1 MQQIIGKLIDIMPVV
16 SGETERGQWQRG
28 GFVLEVGNE
37 YPKKV
42 AFTTFNDA
50 IGIVN
55 VGMKGSTVTV
65 SYNPESREF
74 NGRWYTDLKALRA
87 SVYQPTVAQGA
98 TVAAAPAPAAATMP
112 KESDGDLPF

>member
-1 MQQIIGKLIDIMPVV
+1 MQQIIGRLIDIMPVV
-16 SGETERGQWQRG
+16 TGETERGQWQRG

-55 VGMKGSTVTV
+55 DGMKGSTLTV

-74 NGRWYTDLKALRA
+74 NGRWYTDLKAMRA

-98 TVAAAPAPAAATMP
+98 TVAAAPAPTAMP
-112 KESDGDLPF
+112 KESNSDLPF